1 MSRVRWFALSVFVG
15 ATWVLAIPGD
25 AAPQPEPQQRPID
38 RRAYLNDVQTSD
50 DPRRVP
56 APPGPRGPE
65 GTTVLRG
72 GLVFDGTGSEPAAG
86 TVVMERNRIAAV
98 LAEGVT
104 DWPADARVLDVS
116 GHTVL
121 PGLMDLHTHLTYTEL
136 DVPQALTVHPA
147 HAALRGVERLH
158 AFIGSGITSVRD
170 TSSFG
175 TVPFIL
181 KEWVRDNRLP
191 GPRVFA
197 AGQLITATGG
207 HSAEGLSVHSGVYG
221 AVVEASGADGFRE
234 AVREQFKRGADLI
247 KVASHFSREEIAAA
261 VDEAHTL
268 GLRITVDSETVYTEW
283 AVEAG
288 VDAIE
293 HPLPRTDEVI
303 AMMAQRGIASV
314 PTVVP
319 YDYIFEWMGSYHSST
334 SRRFE
339 LTGET
344 TRAMLRKMKEAGVL
358 IGLGTDLVFDWFR
371 DLPYAYI
378 QELEVYVECGFT
390 PTEALL
396 AATRDNARILGM
408 DDKLGTLEVGK
419 LADVLVVE
427 GNPLEGFAAW
437 RTSPRSSGTAT
448 GWCGTAWSSPR
459 HRSSACPRA
468 RGRRPGGKPANA
480 ARHAN
485 RSRSRWRATAER
497 RSPTGIARERETSAD
512 DAAPCQR
519 ERRTSPIPDAAVAD
533 LPESERAISY
543 RFAEVPA
550 LDLSSSGRRRRATVG
565 ASSPLRGTTSLT
577 EPGGPAVRPTRRR
590 GGSSAGGA
598 VPPTV

>member
-1 MSRVRWFALSVFVG
+1 M
-15 ATWVLAIPGD
+15 
-25 AAPQPEPQQRPID
+25 
-38 RRAYLNDVQTSD
+38 
-50 DPRRVP
+50 
-56 APPGPRGPE
+56 
-65 GTTVLRG
+65 LRG

-98 LAEGVT
+98 LPEGAT
-104 DWPADARVLDVS
+104 DWPAEGARVLDVS

-293 HPLPRTDEVI
+293 HTAAAHRRSHRHDGAARDRLGADGRPLRLHLRVDGQLPRLDVAPIRAHRRNDPRDAAKDE
-303 AMMAQRGIASV
+303 G
-314 PTVVP
+314 
-319 YDYIFEWMGSYHSST
+319 
-334 SRRFE
+334 SRRPD
-339 LTGET
+339 
-344 TRAMLRKMKEAGVL
+344 RA
-358 IGLGTDLVFDWFR
+358 
-371 DLPYAYI
+371 
-378 QELEVYVECGFT
+378 
-390 PTEALL
+390 
-396 AATRDNARILGM
+396 
-408 DDKLGTLEVGK
+408 
-419 LADVLVVE
+419 
-427 GNPLEGFAAW
+427 
-437 RTSPRSSGTAT
+437 
-448 GWCGTAWSSPR
+448 R
-459 HRSSACPRA
+459 HR
-468 RGRRPGGKPANA
+468 PGL
-480 ARHAN
+480 R
-485 RSRSRWRATAER
+485 
-497 RSPTGIARERETSAD
+497 
-512 DAAPCQR
+512 
-519 ERRTSPIPDAAVAD
+519 
-533 LPESERAISY
+533 L
-543 RFAEVPA
+543 VP
-550 LDLSSSGRRRRATVG
+550 
-565 ASSPLRGTTSLT
+565 
-577 EPGGPAVRPTRRR
+577 
-590 GGSSAGGA
+590 
-598 VPPTV
+598 

>member
-1 MSRVRWFALSVFVG
+1 M
-15 ATWVLAIPGD
+15 
-25 AAPQPEPQQRPID
+25 
-38 RRAYLNDVQTSD
+38 
-50 DPRRVP
+50 
-56 APPGPRGPE
+56 
-65 GTTVLRG
+65 
-72 GLVFDGTGSEPAAG
+72 
-86 TVVMERNRIAAV
+86 
-98 LAEGVT
+98 
-104 DWPADARVLDVS
+104 
-116 GHTVL
+116 
-121 PGLMDLHTHLTYTEL
+121 
-136 DVPQALTVHPA
+136 
-147 HAALRGVERLH
+147 
-158 AFIGSGITSVRD
+158 
-170 TSSFG
+170 
-175 TVPFIL
+175 
-181 KEWVRDNRLP
+181 
-191 GPRVFA
+191 
-197 AGQLITATGG
+197 
-207 HSAEGLSVHSGVYG
+207 
-221 AVVEASGADGFRE
+221 
-234 AVREQFKRGADLI
+234 
-247 KVASHFSREEIAAA
+247 ASHFSREEIAAA

-427 GNPLEGFAAW
+427 GNPLEGFAALANVAQVFRDGYW
-437 RTSPRSSGTAT
+437 VVRDGVVQSTPPKLRVPEGAGEAPR
-448 GWCGTAWSSPR
+448 
-459 HRSSACPRA
+459 
-468 RGRRPGGKPANA
+468 RRPKPANA

-485 RSRSRWRATAER
+485 RCRSRWRATAER

-519 ERRTSPIPDAAVAD
+519 ERRTSPIPDAAIAH
-533 LPESERAISY
+533 LPESERAIPY

-590 GGSSAGGA
+590 GGSSADGA
-598 VPPTV
+598 VPPAA

>member
-1 MSRVRWFALSVFVG
+1 MSRVRWFALSALVG

-98 LAEGVT
+98 LPEGVT

-427 GNPLEGFAAW
+427 GNPLEGFEALANVAQVFRDGYW
-437 RTSPRSSGTAT
+437 VVRDGVVQSTPPKLRVPEGSGEAPR
-448 GWCGTAWSSPR
+448 R
-459 HRSSACPRA
+459 
-468 RGRRPGGKPANA
+468 
-480 ARHAN
+480 
-485 RSRSRWRATAER
+485 
-497 RSPTGIARERETSAD
+497 
-512 DAAPCQR
+512 
-519 ERRTSPIPDAAVAD
+519 
-533 LPESERAISY
+533 
-543 RFAEVPA
+543 
-550 LDLSSSGRRRRATVG
+550 
-565 ASSPLRGTTSLT
+565 
-577 EPGGPAVRPTRRR
+577 
-590 GGSSAGGA
+590 
-598 VPPTV
+598 

>member
-1 MSRVRWFALSVFVG
+1 MSRVRCFPLSVLLG
-15 ATWVLAIPGD
+15 AALVLAVPGD

-98 LAEGVT
+98 LPAGVT
-104 DWPADARVLDVS
+104 DWPEGARVLDVS

-136 DVPQALTVHPA
+136 DVPQALTVNPA

-207 HSAEGLSVHSGVYG
+207 HSAEGLSIHSGVYG

-293 HPLPRTDEVI
+293 HPLPRTDEVV

-378 QELEVYVECGFT
+378 QELEVYLECGFT

-427 GNPLEGFAAW
+427 GNPLEGFAAL
-437 RTSPRSSGTAT
+437 
-448 GWCGTAWSSPR
+448 
-459 HRSSACPRA
+459 
-468 RGRRPGGKPANA
+468 AN
-480 ARHAN
+480 
-485 RSRSRWRATAER
+485 
-497 RSPTGIARERETSAD
+497 
-512 DAAPCQR
+512 
-519 ERRTSPIPDAAVAD
+519 VAQVFRD
-533 LPESERAISY
+533 GYWVVRDGVVQSTPPKLRVPE
-543 RFAEVPA
+543 
-550 LDLSSSGRRRRATVG
+550 G
-565 ASSPLRGTTSLT
+565 AG
-577 EPGGPAVRPTRRR
+577 E
-590 GGSSAGGA
+590 
-598 VPPTV
+598 